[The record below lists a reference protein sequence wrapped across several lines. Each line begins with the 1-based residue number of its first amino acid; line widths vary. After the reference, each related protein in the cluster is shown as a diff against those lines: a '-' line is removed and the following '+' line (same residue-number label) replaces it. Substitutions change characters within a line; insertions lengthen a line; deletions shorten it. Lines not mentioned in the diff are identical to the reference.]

1 MAGRECDTV
10 EGAIDYAVKLARH
23 RLRGYTFH
31 AHVNGDS
38 WKGYLLALAAVLLGR
53 GTGKPAVLTFHA
65 GPSQEYFPRSSG
77 AWRLAF
83 QLLFKASGHVICNHE
98 PVRELIVGYGVRPD
112 RVHAIP
118 AFSVQYGEPSH
129 AVLPSAVEA
138 FISAHSPVVFSY
150 ALLRPEFT
158 MDLLLDA
165 VQDLRHRHPK
175 LGLLLVGPPAVPA
188 EFQDALAARGVTG
201 AVLVAGNLPHAQ
213 FLTALARSDVFV
225 RTHLRDGVCSS
236 VMEALTLGIP
246 VVASDDG
253 IRPPSVV
260 TYDPQVPG
268 ELEAKL
274 DAVLLD
280 LRAARA
286 RIIRPHAEDHLAR
299 EVALLIDSAA

>member
-1 MAGRECDTV
+1 
-10 EGAIDYAVKLARH
+10 
-23 RLRGYTFH
+23 
-31 AHVNGDS
+31 
-38 WKGYLLALAAVLLGR
+38 
-53 GTGKPAVLTFHA
+53 
-65 GPSQEYFPRSSG
+65 
-77 AWRLAF
+77 
-83 QLLFKASGHVICNHE
+83 
-98 PVRELIVGYGVRPD
+98 
-112 RVHAIP
+112 
-118 AFSVQYGEPSH
+118 
-129 AVLPSAVEA
+129 
-138 FISAHSPVVFSY
+138 
-150 ALLRPEFT
+150 
-158 MDLLLDA
+158 
-165 VQDLRHRHPK
+165 
-175 LGLLLVGPPAVPA
+175 VGPPAVPA
-188 EFQDALAARGVTG
+188 VFHDALAARGVTG

-286 RIIRPHAEDHLAR
+286 RIIRPVR
-299 EVALLIDSAA
+299 WRC